1 MAKKRAFIS
10 FDFDHDDD
18 IRVLLAGQ
26 AKHPDTPFDFAD
38 RSLKEALTGDWKTKI
53 KGRISN
59 TDLTIVLCGEWTHTA
74 TGVAEELRI
83 TQELGNPYFLL
94 GGRSNKIC
102 TRPVTARTTD
112 KIYDWTWPNLK
123 ILIDGG
129 R

>member
-1 MAKKRAFIS
+1 MATPRAFIS

-26 AKHPDTPFDFAD
+26 AQHSDTPFNFTD
-38 RSLKEALTGDWKTKI
+38 RSLKEALTGDWKAKI
-53 KGRISN
+53 RGRIWN

-83 TQELGNPYFLL
+83 TRELGKPYFLL
-94 GGRSNKIC
+94 AGRANKNC
-102 TRPVTARTTD
+102 TKPTTALATD
-112 KIYDWTWPNLK
+112 KVYTWSWPNLK
-123 ILIDGG
+123 ALINGQ

>member
-1 MAKKRAFIS
+1 MNKKRAFIS

-18 IRVLLAGQ
+18 IRILLAGQ

-38 RSLKEALTGDWKTKI
+38 RSLKEALTGDWKAKI

-83 TQELGNPYFLL
+83 TKELGKPYFLL
-94 GGRSNKIC
+94 TGRSSKIC
-102 TRPVTARTTD
+102 TRPTTALLTD